1 MASAELRLAA
11 LRARL
16 TSARTANTR
25 AAEAEAVATATAAA
39 VAAGAAPPPGSH
51 KRSAHGLVGE
61 EEADVGPPGNP
72 VGGGDGGRQRR
83 RQRRR
88 RGAGPDG
95 GRSQADGGP
104 AVLGVD
110 ATALTMT
117 VSAGAAAAAADAAA
131 AARPAAAGLPLED
144 RVLLAHERRVAA
156 AVGGR
161 RRQAATA
168 AAAAAA
174 GAGGT
179 PLAPAVAGT
188 VAASDSGG
196 GGSSGGGAEAM
207 PYGSSRPTA
216 AAVARMVAEAAD
228 RRARRSAYSRPRAST
243 AESRDETAINE
254 SNRAF
259 NARVDR
265 AFGKDTRELREALER
280 GSAL

>member
-1 MASAELRLAA
+1 
-11 LRARL
+11 
-16 TSARTANTR
+16 
-25 AAEAEAVATATAAA
+25 
-39 VAAGAAPPPGSH
+39 
-51 KRSAHGLVGE
+51 
-61 EEADVGPPGNP
+61 
-72 VGGGDGGRQRR
+72 
-83 RQRRR
+83 
-88 RGAGPDG
+88 
-95 GRSQADGGP
+95 
-104 AVLGVD
+104 
-110 ATALTMT
+110 MT
-117 VSAGAAAAAADAAA
+117 VSAGIAAAAADAAA

-161 RRQAATA
+161 RRQAAA

-174 GAGGT
+174 VGT
-179 PLAPAVAGT
+179 SATPPAPSVAGT
-188 VAASDSGG
+188 VAAVDSIGG
-196 GGSSGGGAEAM
+196 GGGGGAAAV
-207 PYGSSRPTA
+207 PYGSSRPTP